1 MQLIGKGSFTK
12 AYRKDKTTVLL
23 KSDDPIKECMSMGWF
38 PDSRLFPKIIRT
50 DFGEYEMK
58 YYEKVSSLKKSLT
71 DTHYEMYKELRK
83 VSENIERTS
92 NIYDGLFN
100 VIDGFKMIKDRRL
113 KEIMIRAVEACS
125 NYGSDVEFEISPRNV
140 AVTKT
145 GKLILLDCFF
155 MKSKALNIRKTK

>member
-1 MQLIGKGSFTK
+1 MQLIGKGLFTK

-23 KSDDPIKECMSMGWF
+23 KSDDPIKECMPMGWF

-50 DFGEYEMK
+50 DCGEYEMK

-71 DTHYEMYKELRK
+71 DTHYEIYKELRK

>member
-50 DFGEYEMK
+50 DCGEYEMK

-71 DTHYEMYKELRK
+71 DTHYEIYKELRK

>member
-71 DTHYEMYKELRK
+71 ETHYEMYEELRK
-83 VSENIERTS
+83 VSKNIKRTS

-100 VIDGFKMIKDRRL
+100 VRDGFKMIKDRRL

>member
-1 MQLIGKGSFTK
+1 MQLIGKGLFTK

-38 PDSRLFPKIIRT
+38 PESRLFPKIVRT
-50 DFGEYEMK
+50 NCGEYEMK

-71 DTHYEMYKELRK
+71 ETHYEMYEELRK
-83 VSENIERTS
+83 VSKNIKRTS

-100 VIDGFKMIKDRRL
+100 VRDGFKMIKDRRL